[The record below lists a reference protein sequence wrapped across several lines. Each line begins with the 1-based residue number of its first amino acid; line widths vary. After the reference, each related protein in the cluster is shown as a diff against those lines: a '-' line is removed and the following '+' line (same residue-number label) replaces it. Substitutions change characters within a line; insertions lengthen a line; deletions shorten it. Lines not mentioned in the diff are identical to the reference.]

1 MALTSRR
8 VRKHAL
14 LPLALAGVA
23 LLATL
28 ASNTVGFHGLSSSG
42 QIVEA
47 ASSSDLLLA
56 SSDAPPIAG
65 QVAAAEPCTKSWALA
80 VDGLWTDPTKWNPAG
95 APALGDNVCIAVDGN
110 YTVTLNGSQSVNS
123 VAVGAAGN
131 TAVQT
136 LWVQGSNA
144 GGTGSLTVAGGI
156 TNDGTIR
163 MESIQSS
170 HAVTLTVATSTITNN
185 GTIDVNFGNSGAR
198 TISAHID
205 NRGSFNIK
213 QPLTPNPPK
222 DTDGRREESGR
233 GVREL
238 QGK

>member
-1 MALTSRR
+1 M
-8 VRKHAL
+8 
-14 LPLALAGVA
+14 
-23 LLATL
+23 
-28 ASNTVGFHGLSSSG
+28 
-42 QIVEA
+42 
-47 ASSSDLLLA
+47 
-56 SSDAPPIAG
+56 
-65 QVAAAEPCTKSWALA
+65 
-80 VDGLWTDPTKWNPAG
+80 
-95 APALGDNVCIAVDGN
+95 
-110 YTVTLNGSQSVNS
+110 
-123 VAVGAAGN
+123 GAAGN